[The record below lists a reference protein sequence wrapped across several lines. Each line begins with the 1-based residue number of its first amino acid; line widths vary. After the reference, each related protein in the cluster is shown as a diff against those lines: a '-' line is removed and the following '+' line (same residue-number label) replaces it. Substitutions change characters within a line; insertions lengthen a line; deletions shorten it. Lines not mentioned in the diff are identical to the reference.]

1 VQKGLKKRLEG
12 LKDDEREVE
21 ERAIKAE
28 IQAGVQVAEQLG
40 SIYEKQAEERR
51 IRKEQGKETIG
62 DKITSIFSFR

>member
-1 VQKGLKKRLEG
+1 M
-12 LKDDEREVE
+12 E